1 MDRLGP
7 EFNPSNLINKN
18 QKMFHNLSMLN
29 GFAFCGDD
37 EAYEHTYLDRI
48 KIDKNY
54 IHDNFNNKRPHI
66 DKLFENEDQFLADNH
81 KDVKIQPRPSFKKVE
96 SLKSGGTLDP
106 AKLLSKSAKNQ
117 SN

>member
-1 MDRLGP
+1 MNNPFTRNLMDRLGP

-29 GFAFCGDD
+29 GFAFCGED

-54 IHDNFNNKRPHI
+54 IHDNFNDKPPHI
-66 DKLFENEDQFLADNH
+66 DKLFENEEEYLDN
-81 KDVKIQPRPSFKKVE
+81 DGKIQSKLTSKKVE
-96 SLKSGGTLDP
+96 SLYSGGTLDP
-106 AKLLSKSAKNQ
+106 ARLLS
-117 SN
+117 